1 MLFRGYIKG
10 GKVVVEDRI
19 DLPDGT
25 AVDVQPAGGN
35 GAPRKQRS
43 KRAKSKSASPT
54 GATLYERLKGVI
66 GKAKG
71 LPRDFA
77 ARHDHYIHGAP
88 RR

>member
-1 MLFRGYIKG
+1 MHFRGYIKAG
-10 GKVVVEDRI
+10 RVVVEDRI

-25 AVDVQPAGGN
+25 AVSVQPTRN
-35 GAPRKQRS
+35 GAARQ
-43 KRAKSKSASPT
+43 SKSSRSRVKPRARNEK
-54 GATLYERLKGVI
+54 TLYDRLKRVI

-77 ARHDHYIHGAP
+77 AQHDHYIHGAP

>member
-1 MLFRGYIKG
+1 MLFRGYIKSG
-10 GKVVVEDRI
+10 RVVVEDRI

-35 GAPRKQRS
+35 GAPRRRKAKRGKPKSES
-43 KRAKSKSASPT
+43 K
-54 GATLYERLKGVI
+54 GATLYERLKDVI

-77 ARHDHYIHGAP
+77 AQHDHYIHGAP